1 MGARS
6 LRINKST
13 ERALYDLF
21 QSKAESRIY
30 LYLLRRGG
38 ARSADIIRGTR
49 LHPSTV
55 RELLVRMH
63 TQRMIYREKLKN
75 DQIGKN
81 PYFYH
86 AVAPLTLLRRY
97 TQDLEIKLNKIANLS
112 KKQTNSTA
120 SVKIEI
126 RRGDI

>member
-1 MGARS
+1 MGAKS
-6 LRINKST
+6 LRIDKST
-13 ERALYDLF
+13 ERAVHDLF

-63 TQRMIYREKLKN
+63 TKRMIFREKFKN
-75 DQIGKN
+75 DHIGKN
-81 PYFYH
+81 PYLYH
-86 AVAPLTLLRRY
+86 AASPLKLLKRY

-112 KKQTNSTA
+112 KKQDDSTA
-120 SVKIEI
+120 SVRIEI
-126 RRGDI
+126 EGGGV

>member
-6 LRINKST
+6 LRIDKTT
-13 ERALYDLF
+13 EQAVHDLF

-63 TQRMIYREKLKN
+63 SQRLVLREKLKN
-75 DQIGKN
+75 DHIGKTPYLYRAAN
-81 PYFYH
+81 P
-86 AVAPLTLLRRY
+86 LSLLRRY
-97 TQDLEIKLNKIANLS
+97 TRELEIKLNKIANLS
-112 KKQTNSTA
+112 SDTSDSST
-120 SVKIEI
+120 SVHIQIKEV
-126 RRGDI
+126 DE